1 MDFFV
6 EFSEHNRYIYI
17 PYILSIITMEK
28 NSQTTMKISREFL
41 KFLDKQIIHKSE
53 SYEDIIKRLLR
64 AKVLDKATQKE
75 IKLAYEHS
83 L

>member
-1 MDFFV
+1 
-6 EFSEHNRYIYI
+6 
-17 PYILSIITMEK
+17 MEK
-28 NSQTTMKISREFL
+28 NTQTTMKVSREFL
-41 KFLDKQIIHKSE
+41 KFLDKQIVHKSE

-75 IKLAYEHS
+75 IKMAYEHS

>member
-1 MDFFV
+1 MYK
-6 EFSEHNRYIYI
+6 HQNIYI
-17 PYILSIITMEK
+17 VSILGIIAMEK
-28 NSQTTMKISREFL
+28 NTQTTMKVSREFL
-41 KFLDKQIIHKSE
+41 KFLDKKIIHKSE

-75 IKLAYEHS
+75 IKLDFEKS